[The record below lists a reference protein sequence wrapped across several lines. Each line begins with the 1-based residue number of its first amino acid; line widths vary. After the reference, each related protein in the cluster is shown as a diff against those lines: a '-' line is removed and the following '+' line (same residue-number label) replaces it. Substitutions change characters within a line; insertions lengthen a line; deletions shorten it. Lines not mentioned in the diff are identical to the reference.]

1 MLIRRFLV
9 YWPKTNSVF
18 HSIFTKIV
26 AITLK
31 SLPAPRR
38 SVAFKGFLQRPTHP
52 QNIENEDLPPL
63 SSAHGTVT
71 GCPMGLGALVQWV
84 LTPRGARSTRDCDF
98 SAWARGGGA
107 GAEWDHIKE
116 TPGVG
121 FLSFLE
127 NCVVLLMVLVAAGTP
142 PRGPSRNGFGHGAQ
156 RRAPIS
162 RRYSYN
168 EWFSIT
174 LCWHGLLLSDCWFL
188 IRGWSLVGNQAAS
201 TPRSLVN

>member
-1 MLIRRFLV
+1 MLIRQFLV

-26 AITLK
+26 AITFK

-38 SVAFKGFLQRPTHP
+38 SVAFKALLQRPTHP

-63 SSAHGTVT
+63 SSVRDTVT
-71 GCPMGLGALVQWV
+71 GYPMGLGALMQWV
-84 LTPRGARSTRDCDF
+84 LTPHGARSTRSCDF
-98 SAWARGGGA
+98 SAWARGGGT

-116 TPGVG
+116 TPSVG

-156 RRAPIS
+156 GRAPLPW
-162 RRYSYN
+162 RYSYN
-168 EWFSIT
+168 KWFSVM

-201 TPRSLVN
+201 TPWSLVN